1 MILGLKPLKPTD
13 IRVILVDFLDHILVR
28 IADLRAG
35 NGETLITKT
44 FLSSSLGLV
53 PPALVLL
60 LAGLLLVRGH
70 LALLIFLLLFL
81 FL

>member
-13 IRVILVDFLDHILVR
+13 IRVILVDFLNHFLVR

-44 FLSSSLGLV
+44 FLSSSLRLI